1 MSVLGVAFGVG
12 VAGDDRWAVLGPV
25 YVDERGGAALA
36 EALLGADVA
45 LSNFL
50 LEPMLS
56 ESQAI
61 VDNHTANNIE
71 TPLACRIDIFLQP
84 LAVVLF

>member
-1 MSVLGVAFGVG
+1 MLLVHA
-12 VAGDDRWAVLGPV
+12 RWAVLGPV

-56 ESQAI
+56 GSQAI

>member
-12 VAGDDRWAVLGPV
+12 VAGDARWAVLGPV
-25 YVDERGGAALA
+25 YVDERGGAALS
-36 EALLGADVA
+36 EALGVDVA

-50 LEPMLS
+50 PEPMLS
-56 ESQAI
+56 GSQAI

-84 LAVVLF
+84 LAAVLF

>member
-1 MSVLGVAFGVG
+1 MLLVHA
-12 VAGDDRWAVLGPV
+12 RWAVLGPV
-25 YVDERGGAALA
+25 YVDERGGADLS
-36 EALLGADVA
+36 EALGADVA
-45 LSNFL
+45 PSNFL

-71 TPLACRIDIFLQP
+71 TPLASRIDIFLQP